1 ECHICIEIDAEV
13 VWVPPKMKGTAGY
26 GGGSHRARDP
36 AHAQAIQWNEL
47 SIIRGQKTAGR
58 NVCPILRF
66 LHRSWNM
73 LTCKVHISVDQP
85 AHTAHLSL
93 FGVGKR
99 PGEPCR
105 FIAPEVRDSKI
116 SASRQVIL

>member
-1 ECHICIEIDAEV
+1 

-36 AHAQAIQWNEL
+36 AHVQALQWNEL
-47 SIIRGQKTAGR
+47 SLIRAQKAAGC
-58 NVCPILRF
+58 NVFRIRRVLR
-66 LHRSWNM
+66 RSRNM
-73 LTCKVHISVDQP
+73 LTCKVHIRVDQP

-93 FGVGKR
+93 FEIGNR
-99 PGEPCR
+99 PREPCR

-116 SASRQVIL
+116 SASRKVIL